1 MTKLANMKDGITESS
16 WSKPTIDK
24 LKEQFAEG
32 QQLVDAA
39 HLIQSNRKT
48 SIEDFNKM
56 TKQLKKFSEVAQ
68 HLGRLAKPHVST
80 IKATAKR

>member
-1 MTKLANMKDGITESS
+1 MKDGIKESS
-16 WSKPTIDK
+16 LSKPIIGQ
-24 LKEQFAEG
+24 LKEQVAEG

-56 TKQLKKFSEVAQ
+56 TKKLKKWFEAAQ
-68 HLGRLAKPHVST
+68 HPGRLVTFAGPVCGL
-80 IKATAKR
+80 I

>member
-1 MTKLANMKDGITESS
+1 ML
-16 WSKPTIDK
+16 SKSIIGQ
-24 LKEQFAEG
+24 LKEQVAEG

-56 TKQLKKFSEVAQ
+56 TKKLKKWFEAAQ
-68 HLGRLAKPHVST
+68 HLGRLAKPHVAT
-80 IKATAKR
+80 INATAKR

>member
-1 MTKLANMKDGITESS
+1 M
-16 WSKPTIDK
+16 
-24 LKEQFAEG
+24 G

-56 TKQLKKFSEVAQ
+56 TKKLKKWFEAAQ
-68 HLGRLAKPHVST
+68 HLGRLVTFAGIVCGLT
-80 IKATAKR
+80 